1 MADDVK
7 VVDASP
13 SIFWTR
19 HILRE
24 LGTRGKLSRPK
35 VVFDVLA
42 LKAEKA
48 RTDLLSKSKQTN
60 PTAVTLSP
68 RKTKGMK
75 TLPYFLYRNTPEDQ
89 ALGIWV
95 LGWRCRCAQPLG
107 RKTEVASSVCAHAR
121 RPLQLYRTKEK
132 PRTKLSKV
140 HRTKWRHKSRSR
152 RNRDTLNTQTN
163 KQPRQHGTPEGPS

>member
-35 VVFDVLA
+35 VVFDGVWHLQRHREVKK
-42 LKAEKA
+42 LLVPTCSSRRREGKYPPVKIKANKSNCCDTLTTQNQRHE
-48 RTDLLSKSKQTN
+48 DLTI
-60 PTAVTLSP
+60 
-68 RKTKGMK
+68 
-75 TLPYFLYRNTPEDQ
+75 PYPLYRNTPEDQ

-95 LGWRCRCAQPLG
+95 LGGRCRCAQPLG
-107 RKTEVASSVCAHAR
+107 PKTELCLERVCARA
-121 RPLQLYRTKEK
+121 
-132 PRTKLSKV
+132 
-140 HRTKWRHKSRSR
+140 
-152 RNRDTLNTQTN
+152 
-163 KQPRQHGTPEGPS
+163 